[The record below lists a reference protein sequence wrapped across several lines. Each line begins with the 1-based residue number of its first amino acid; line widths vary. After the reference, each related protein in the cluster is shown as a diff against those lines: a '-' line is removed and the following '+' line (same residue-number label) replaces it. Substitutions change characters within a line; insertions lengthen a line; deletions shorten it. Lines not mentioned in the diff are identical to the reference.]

1 MGVLLIYYPTQD
13 PAKPKR
19 KERTTDK
26 VAQTDKA
33 VAKARAELKKIKR
46 SKSIK
51 VNNPSDQ
58 GKEPLK
64 QTEEQT
70 LYILPYC
77 K

>member
-1 MGVLLIYYPTQD
+1 M
-13 PAKPKR
+13 
-19 KERTTDK
+19 
-26 VAQTDKA
+26 DKA